1 MAAGRVASWPRARE
15 RLTML
20 AVRTAHRSEAAV
32 GAAGAQC
39 EAGCVVERHLQCTRT
54 CTVTCSAHARVHARC
69 TGRTRSA
76 RVDPWVISPRRT
88 ERGGSIPTGAKCARA
103 STQCPMHVPMQC
115 PCCAHAVPRGMQ
127 MPMPMPMPMQMQMQM
142 QMQTQT
148 RPPEA
153 DVGMR
158 YRSRLPWLT
167 ALGLTP
173 VSSHAPCR
181 GCSGVPAQARSPT
194 CVRG

>member
-1 MAAGRVASWPRARE
+1 
-15 RLTML
+15 ML

-76 RVDPWVISPRRT
+76 RVDPWVTSPRRT
-88 ERGGSIPTGAKCARA
+88 ERGGSIPTRVKCTRA
-103 STQCPMHVPMQC
+103 STQNPLA
-115 PCCAHAVPRGMQ
+115 CAHAVPMLCACSA
-127 MPMPMPMPMQMQMQM
+127 PWNADAVHMQMQM

-148 RPPEA
+148 QTP
-153 DVGMR
+153 
-158 YRSRLPWLT
+158 RSR
-167 ALGLTP
+167 
-173 VSSHAPCR
+173 
-181 GCSGVPAQARSPT
+181 SGYVLS
-194 CVRG
+194 

>member
-1 MAAGRVASWPRARE
+1 
-15 RLTML
+15 ML

-54 CTVTCSAHARVHARC
+54 CTRTVHWSHTQC
-69 TGRTRSA
+69 T
-76 RVDPWVISPRRT
+76 
-88 ERGGSIPTGAKCARA
+88 RA
-103 STQCPMHVPMQC
+103 STQCPMHVPMLC
-115 PCCAHAVPRGMQ
+115 PCCAHAVPRGL
-127 MPMPMPMPMQMQMQM
+127 PMQMQMQM
-142 QMQTQT
+142 QMQTRTQT
-148 RPPEA
+148 PEA
-153 DVGMR
+153 DVGMCC
-158 YRSRLPWLT
+158 RSWLPRLT
-167 ALGLTP
+167 ALGLSP

>member
-1 MAAGRVASWPRARE
+1 
-15 RLTML
+15 ML

-39 EAGCVVERHLQCTRT
+39 EAGCVVERHLQCTRM

-76 RVDPWVISPRRT
+76 RVDPWVTSPRRT
-88 ERGGSIPTGAKCARA
+88 ERGGSIPTRVKCTRA
-103 STQCPMHVPMQC
+103 STQNPLA
-115 PCCAHAVPRGMQ
+115 CAHAVPMLCACSAPWNADAVHMQ
-127 MPMPMPMPMQMQMQM
+127 CRCRCRPRP
-142 QMQTQT
+142 

-153 DVGMR
+153 EVGMC
-158 YRSRLPWLT
+158 YRSRLPRLT
-167 ALGLTP
+167 ALGLSP